1 MRENCEIDM
10 ENRFPQADPDHCP
23 TYLYR
28 YFDADDRLLYV
39 GITYCFHTR
48 ADQHSMTALWW
59 RHARRVTC
67 ELFPSRSM
75 ATCAERHVIHDEEP
89 IHNGHRKQPPKK
101 PFEPDEWFFK
111 QQGKRWVGVDP
122 EEWTIGPNGLE
133 RSYGDQAVKVAR
145 TI

>member
-1 MRENCEIDM
+1 MPRGTMRLRRRRN
-10 ENRFPQADPDHCP
+10 PQGTQAW
-23 TYLYR
+23 R
-28 YFDADDRLLYV
+28 SAAAKV

-133 RSYGDQAVKVAR
+133 RSYGDQAV
-145 TI
+145 